1 MTNEKLYA
9 VRIRQVSPYYKTIFS
24 HYAILMEKSNKIYKM
39 CSGNTPELLAE
50 YYFKSFIDFNGI
62 SYGAP
67 VNLLKTAKTAPLDII
82 IEMTLNEQKNFEA
95 KILELMKNEIENVDF
110 DYLSS

>member
-1 MTNEKLYA
+1 
-9 VRIRQVSPYYKTIFS
+9 
-24 HYAILMEKSNKIYKM
+24 M

-50 YYFKSFIDFNGI
+50 YYFKRFIDFNGV

-67 VNLLKTAKTAPLDII
+67 VSLLKTAKTAPLDII

-95 KILELMKNEIENVDF
+95 KILELMKNEIEHVDV